1 MQVALEPA
9 DFNKSIKG
17 AWLNST
23 TLAPANDGFKFL
35 GSI

>member
-9 DFNKSIKG
+9 DFNKSLWG
-17 AWLNST
+17 ARLNST
-23 TLAPANDGFKFL
+23 TLALANDRCGFV